1 MRIHRVEND
10 EQLVA
15 WVQARNAVV
24 PEEPASVD
32 ETRRR
37 ASDAR
42 LLVLAE
48 LDGEIAACGLCDR
61 SDVGGLAAVIPRVL
75 KNSRRRGLG
84 TALLL
89 TLASHAETLGIE
101 DLASYVEG
109 DDPGALA
116 FAARFGFVEVDR
128 QVGQVRTITAD
139 EPAPP
144 PLPDG
149 IEVVAVAERPELL
162 RAAYPIAEAAYARL
176 PTAGA
181 LDIDESRWM
190 AEEASLPEGSF
201 VALQGGEVVG
211 YAGLMELGGDGR
223 SAEHGLT
230 VVRPDW
236 RRRGLATALKRRQ
249 IAYAAARGLDT
260 LMTWTQRANEDMQRL
275 NLALGYRT
283 ESETLNL
290 RSTVTKV
297 REAHARGRA

>member
-10 EQLVA
+10 EQLAA
-15 WVQARNAVV
+15 WVETRNAVV
-24 PEEPASVD
+24 PEEPASLD
-32 ETRRR
+32 DMHRR
-37 ASDAR
+37 ANDQR

-61 SDVGGLAAVIPRVL
+61 SDVAGLAAVVPRVL
-75 KNSRRRGLG
+75 PGHRRHGLG
-84 TALLL
+84 TALLV
-89 TLASHAETLGIE
+89 TLADHAETLGLE
-101 DLASYVEG
+101 ALASYVEG
-109 DDPGALA
+109 DDPGSLA
-116 FAARFGFVEVDR
+116 FAAGFGFVEVDR
-128 QVGQVRTITAD
+128 QVGQVRTIAAD

-149 IEVVAVAERPELL
+149 IEVVTVAERPELL
-162 RAAYPIAEAAYARL
+162 RAAYPIAEAAYAQL

-181 LDIDESRWM
+181 LDISEARWL
-190 AEEASLPEGSF
+190 AEEATLPEGSF
-201 VALQGGEVVG
+201 VALQDGEVVG
-211 YAGLMELGGDGR
+211 YAGLMELGSDGT

-236 RRRGLATALKRRQ
+236 RRRGLASALKRRQ
-249 IAYAAARGLDT
+249 ISYAAASGLGT
-260 LMTWTQRANEDMQRL
+260 LMTWTQRGNEDMQRL

-290 RSTVTKV
+290 RSTVTQV